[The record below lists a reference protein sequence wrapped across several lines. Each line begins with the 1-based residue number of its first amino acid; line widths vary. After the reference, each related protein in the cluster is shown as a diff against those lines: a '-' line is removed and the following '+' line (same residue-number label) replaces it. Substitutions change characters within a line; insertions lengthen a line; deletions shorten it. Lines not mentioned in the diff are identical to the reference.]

1 MTNNEILKKKI
12 IYKAS
17 HRGSKEMDLLL
28 GNFVKTNI
36 NKFTDSELLDLE
48 NLMKLDDEV
57 LYKWHFRKNAKK
69 AIPVNK
75 VSKMLKEF
83 KIN

>member
-1 MTNNEILKKKI
+1 MTNNEILKKQI
-12 IYKAS
+12 IYRAS

-57 LYKWHFRKNAKK
+57 LYKWYFRKNAEK

>member
-1 MTNNEILKKKI
+1 MTNNEILKKQI
-12 IYKAS
+12 IYRAS

-57 LYKWHFRKNAKK
+57 LYKWHFRKNAEK

-75 VSKMLKEF
+75 VSKMLQEF

>member
-1 MTNNEILKKKI
+1 MTNNEILKKQI
-12 IYKAS
+12 IYRAS

-36 NKFTDSELLDLE
+36 NKFTDSELLYLE
-48 NLMKLDDEV
+48 NLMKIDDDV
-57 LYKWHFRKNAKK
+57 LYKWHFRKNAEK